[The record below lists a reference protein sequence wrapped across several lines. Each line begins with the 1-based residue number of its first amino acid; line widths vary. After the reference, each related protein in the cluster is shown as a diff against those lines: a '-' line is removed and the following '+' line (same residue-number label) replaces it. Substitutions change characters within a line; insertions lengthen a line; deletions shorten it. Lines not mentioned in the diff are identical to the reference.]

1 MKNSADFLLSRKA
14 FMAHSLFIVNREVS
28 MIILETKGLK
38 KIYGAADT
46 QVKAL
51 AGVNLSVEKG
61 EFVAVVGTSGSGK
74 STLLHMLG
82 GLDRPTEGSVIIDGN
97 EIFQLKDEELTIFRR
112 RHIGFVFQNYNLL
125 PTATVYKNIILP
137 IQLDNKKVDKTYL
150 DEVIE
155 KLELTEKLRLKPNQL
170 SGGQQQ
176 RVAIA
181 RALAAKPAMILADE
195 PTGNLDSETSSN
207 VMQLLQKTTK
217 DLGQTMIM
225 ITHNDEI
232 AAMANRIL
240 HIKDGRILE
249 E

>member
-1 MKNSADFLLSRKA
+1 M
-14 FMAHSLFIVNREVS
+14 SL
-28 MIILETKGLK
+28 ILEATELK
-38 KIYGAADT
+38 KYYGSGSNL
-46 QVKAL
+46 VKA
-51 AGVNLSVEKG
+51 VDDISFSVEKG
-61 EFVAVVGTSGSGK
+61 EFVAIVGKSGSGK
-74 STLLHMLG
+74 STLLNLIG
-82 GLDRPTEGSVIIDGN
+82 GLDSADSGSVMIQGKELFD
-97 EIFQLKDEELTIFRR
+97 LSEEERTVFRR
-112 RHIGFVFQNYNLL
+112 RNIGFVFQNYNLL

-137 IQLDNKKVDKTYL
+137 IQLDHKKVDKTYL

-207 VMQLLQKTTK
+207 VMQLLQKTIK

>member
-1 MKNSADFLLSRKA
+1 M
-14 FMAHSLFIVNREVS
+14 SL
-28 MIILETKGLK
+28 ILEATELK
-38 KIYGAADT
+38 KYYGSGSNL
-46 QVKAL
+46 VKA
-51 AGVNLSVEKG
+51 VDHISFSVEKG
-61 EFVAVVGTSGSGK
+61 EFVAIVGKSGSGK
-74 STLLHMLG
+74 STLLNLIG
-82 GLDRPTEGSVIIDGN
+82 GLDSADSGSVMIQGKELFD
-97 EIFQLKDEELTIFRR
+97 LSEEERTVFRR
-112 RHIGFVFQNYNLL
+112 RNIGFVFQNYNLL

-137 IQLDNKKVDKTYL
+137 IQLDHKKVDKTYL

-181 RALAAKPAMILADE
+181 RALAAKPAIILADE

-207 VMQLLQKTTK
+207 VMQLLQKTIK

-232 AAMANRIL
+232 AAKANRIL

>member
-1 MKNSADFLLSRKA
+1 M
-14 FMAHSLFIVNREVS
+14 
-28 MIILETKGLK
+28 
-38 KIYGAADT
+38 
-46 QVKAL
+46 
-51 AGVNLSVEKG
+51 
-61 EFVAVVGTSGSGK
+61 
-74 STLLHMLG
+74 
-82 GLDRPTEGSVIIDGN
+82 
-97 EIFQLKDEELTIFRR
+97 
-112 RHIGFVFQNYNLL
+112 
-125 PTATVYKNIILP
+125 
-137 IQLDNKKVDKTYL
+137 
-150 DEVIE
+150 
-155 KLELTEKLRLKPNQL
+155 KPNQL

-207 VMQLLQKTTK
+207 VMQLLQKTIK